1 MENKEKQSLV
11 GLAPIITTVIKN
23 VAGMTNKFT
32 RPHKINY
39 NPLWNNEEK
48 RLNIDNIVSTVVVG

>member
-11 GLAPIITTVIKN
+11 GLAPIIKN
-23 VAGMTNKFT
+23 VAGMTNRFT

-39 NPLWNNEEK
+39 NQLWNNKEK
-48 RLNIDNIVSTVVVG
+48 RLNIEIIVSTVVVG